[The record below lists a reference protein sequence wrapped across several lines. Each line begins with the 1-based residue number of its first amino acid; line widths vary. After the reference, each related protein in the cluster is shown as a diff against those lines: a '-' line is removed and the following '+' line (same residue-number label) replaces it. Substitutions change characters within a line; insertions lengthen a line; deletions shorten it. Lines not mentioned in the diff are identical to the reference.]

1 MAQPRGSLALGLLCL
16 QTGLPGDPVCPHS
29 SRPRRGSSLET
40 GLLGP
45 GPHPGGTQQ
54 SAGLPPLIQRCPP
67 PPQQHLGSLL
77 EGTIGAR
84 QEWASRRGSRGGARQ
99 EGEQVPRRPCLGR
112 SPALAGLC
120 TLCALGGHPTSAGPE
135 RQAVSAENWPRPRC
149 SQRPASGSGRQTRAI
164 PSRCFRLASLPSWL
178 AVSHLSPCPH
188 LLTLH
193 GGPRVRPASRPRH
206 AEGISQDP
214 PFLALQTKKYAD
226 VIIPRG
232 VDNMGKEQACAA
244 PTPQGHAAGTA
255 QPVQVT
261 ETPPEGEAHP
271 HTCVAQ
277 VYNTLRTRNTF
288 YTLK

>member
-1 MAQPRGSLALGLLCL
+1 MGVWPWVSSACRQGCPGTQSVPIPPAPAAAHLLRQASLAQVHTPAAL
-16 QTGLPGDPVCPHS
+16 
-29 SRPRRGSSLET
+29 SSLRASLRSFR
-40 GLLGP
+40 GA
-45 GPHPGGTQQ
+45 PH
-54 SAGLPPLIQRCPP
+54 